1 MPETLMNY
9 ITRQESFSVS
19 GEKNRGEGAD
29 FVHENSNR
37 TTKSLLP
44 PGMPT
49 AETWRRVCQ
58 KRVGKYEK
66 SSKRYKKYDNK
77 VTMMRGEKRSNQ
89 FIKMS
94 PQNSSD
100 IISIDGHN

>member
-49 AETWRRVCQ
+49 AETWRRVCR
-58 KRVGKYEK
+58 KAADLSKLKENALGNMEK
-66 SSKRYKKYDNK
+66 A
-77 VTMMRGEKRSNQ
+77 Q
-89 FIKMS
+89 
-94 PQNSSD
+94 SD
-100 IISIDGHN
+100 TRNMTTKSQR